1 MIRVWSFE
9 EEEADLPGRVLVPL
23 LLLLLLLLLPILV
36 LSRAPRLSPSEG
48 DAVMERRWKICRR
61 TGIGIIHKVSF
72 SCRSGS
78 VVNGKGVVCNSSDGT
93 YLETTLSGALQKFGH
108 RHTLY
113 YN

>member
-9 EEEADLPGRVLVPL
+9 EAEEDLPGRVLWPL

-36 LSRAPRLSPSEG
+36 LLRAPGLSSSEG
-48 DAVMERRWKICRR
+48 DAVMERRWNICRR

-78 VVNGKGVVCNSSDGT
+78 VVGDEGWFAT
-93 YLETTLSGALQKFGH
+93 PQMARTLRQHFLVRFKSLDIVI
-108 RHTLY
+108 LY